1 VGERHSFDAHAQLS
15 SATLAKWLVA
25 VEDDVSLKVEG
36 RSLMRQTSF
45 FAGRILLGGYLLL
58 GAFHH
63 FSGLSTMAGFAAAH
77 GVPMPEASVAIAGVF
92 LAVAGLSFLLG
103 LYPTIGVAA
112 LVVFLV
118 PVTLTMHAF
127 WADRDS
133 MMRQMDLIN
142 FSKNVGLLGA
152 GLMFLAIP
160 RPWAYSVEQHMH
172 LPIRARAV

>member
-1 VGERHSFDAHAQLS
+1 
-15 SATLAKWLVA
+15 
-25 VEDDVSLKVEG
+25 
-36 RSLMRQTSF
+36 MRQTSF
-45 FAGRILLGGYLLL
+45 FAGRILFGGYLLL
-58 GAFHH
+58 SAFHH
-63 FSGLSTMAGFAAAH
+63 FSGLGPMARHAAAH
-77 GVPMPEASVAIAGVF
+77 GVPMPEAAVAVAGIF

-112 LVVFLV
+112 LVIFLV

-172 LPIRARAV
+172 LPIRARVV